1 MGINDISLTTGMR
14 SNLISLQ
21 KTSSLLNRT
30 QERLATGKK
39 VNTALDNPTSFFA
52 AQTLNMRA
60 SNLTGLKDSMSN
72 AVSTIQAANDGI
84 TGITRLIDAAKGLAQ
99 SALATSDTTAIN
111 SYAAQFDTILGQI
124 TQMGGDSGYSGTN
137 FLASQNL
144 TVIFDSTSGNSLQ
157 INGFNGSSTG
167 LGLHAANTASSTQ
180 TVTSTVTTLQ
190 TATVS
195 SYDSIY
201 HIVKLG
207 SGTVSAALGNLMN
220 ANPFNY
226 RIVDSVTGAIATGD
240 SVDAMGYQPPS
251 IGGDYWA
258 LVVSGTFHIGDA
270 VTIQYDAS
278 GFNHTTGAPNSLTV
292 TTPGSNSWLA
302 SGGIQASINE
312 LNSAVTTLQ
321 NYSAGLSSNL
331 SIVTTRE
338 DFTTSM
344 VNDLQVGVDE
354 LTLADMNQEGA
365 SMLMLQTRESLGT
378 TSLSLSSQAAQTVL
392 DLF

>member
-84 TGITRLIDAAKGLAQ
+84 SGITRLIDAAKGLAQ

-124 TQMGGDSGYSGTN
+124 TQMSRDSGYSGTD

-157 INGFNGSSTG
+157 INGFDGSSTG

-180 TVTSTVTTLQ
+180 IVTSTVTTLQ

-195 SYDSIY
+195 SYDSTY

-207 SGTVSAALGNLMN
+207 AGTVTAALGNLMN

-240 SVDAMGYQPPS
+240 SVDASGYQPPS

-258 LVVSGTFHIGDA
+258 LVVSGTFNIGDA
-270 VTIQYDAS
+270 VSIQYDAS
-278 GFNHTTGAPNSLTV
+278 GFNHTTGAPNSITV

-321 NYSAGLSSNL
+321 NYSASLSSNL

-344 VNDLQVGVDE
+344 VNSLQVGVDE

-365 SMLMLQTRESLGT
+365 NMLMLQTRESLGT